1 MEKASNLI
9 TQKLK
14 AIAEAEDHGSLKSK
28 LAAIAPLLPY
38 AVREERDG
46 KPEMFDAFLHAAR
59 ASRVRWFLQCRV
71 SQFASTLLSEASP
84 RAIAL
89 ASPHISWGQLTD
101 GRDLIERW
109 ATTVSALPYT
119 EEIARGVVDTLL
131 QIASEEEL
139 EPYIPVGLWS
149 WLTRQPSLPPI
160 CWGRHVGKSLYV
172 LRAVQAFKNPE
183 VLKSYLLLVWSEW
196 DGYHWPYHLNE
207 ACTSIRESFGGIEMG
222 DHRADLVQ
230 RLDDILKQLD
240 HWLEYFTQHDPEF
253 EKGSLG
259 KRKGQYTKLKKVLL
273 DVERRTSSPAT
284 SLFRELTLIEV
295 YATSPD
301 IHSRSSSPIPVGS
314 HKELP
319 V

>member
-1 MEKASNLI
+1 M
-9 TQKLK
+9 
-14 AIAEAEDHGSLKSK
+14 AEAEDHRPLKSK
-28 LAAIAPLLPY
+28 LPAIAALLPY
-38 AVREERDG
+38 AIREERDG
-46 KPEMFDAFLHAAR
+46 NPEMFDVFLQAAR
-59 ASRVRWFLQCRV
+59 ASRVRWFPQCRV
-71 SQFASTLLSEASP
+71 NQFASMLLSEASP

-109 ATTVSALPYT
+109 ATTASALPYT
-119 EEIARGVVDTLL
+119 EEIAQGVVDTLL

-139 EPYIPVGLWS
+139 VPYIPAGIWS

-160 CWGRHVGKSLYV
+160 CRGRHVGRSFYV
-172 LRAVQAFKNPE
+172 LRAVQALENFE

-196 DGYHWPYHLNE
+196 DNYRWFDDFNE
-207 ACTSIRESFGGIEMG
+207 TCTSIRESFGGIEMG

-230 RLDDILKQLD
+230 RINDILNQLD
-240 HWLEYFTQHDPEF
+240 RGLEYFKQHDPEF
-253 EKGSLG
+253 EEGSLA
-259 KRKGQYTKLKKVLL
+259 KRKGQYTRLRRVLL
-273 DVERRTSSPAT
+273 DVERRTFFPMI
-284 SLFRELTLIEV
+284 SLFRTLTLTEV
-295 YATSPD
+295 YATSPN